1 MQSAPSHMYQYRNQ
15 TIKNFGYDDETNVDY
30 CFNSLG
36 YRAQHEF
43 DNVANAIVVLGGS
56 ISFGIGLEIDD
67 TFAGIITNK
76 TGIPVYNFAWG
87 CYAHTNTEQIELL
100 ENILTTAIPRY
111 VIFQLNNLNRKR
123 VNATVEFDN
132 SEQDIDKQYLEFQ
145 QRAEPI
151 FKTLNY
157 DTIYW
162 DNEEHKV
169 DLPQCLIY
177 NKYHVDCSL
186 QRNPATFGKITHKLI
201 ANKILQKINDQ
212 RL

>member
-1 MQSAPSHMYQYRNQ
+1 MLSAPSHMYQHRNQ
-15 TIKNFGYDDETNVDY
+15 TIKNFGYDDETDVDY
-30 CFNSLG
+30 GFNGLG
-36 YRAQHEF
+36 YRSRHEF
-43 DNVANAIVVLGGS
+43 DDIANAIVVLGGS
-56 ISFGIGLEIDD
+56 VAFGLGLDIDD
-67 TFAGIITNK
+67 TFAEIVANK

-100 ENILTTAIPRY
+100 ETILDTAMPRS

-123 VNATVEFDN
+123 VGATVEFNNTQETIEKEYNDF
-132 SEQDIDKQYLEFQ
+132 Y
-145 QRAEPI
+145 QRAMPI
-151 FKTLNY
+151 FQRV
-157 DTIYW
+157 DHDIIHW

-186 QRNPATFGKITHKLI
+186 QHNPETFGKVTHKLI